1 MSLPVQQA
9 MMPLQIALGA
19 LLTKSVG
26 SIYRIRDVREAP
38 PLIQANVKHR
48 EAVIMT
54 AATAFSLAVQA
65 VLSTGPVKSLIEKSP
80 IAKFAIFFQSALM
93 AGALCLGELAGRYMT
108 PPLDWHE
115 VEVQEIHE
123 KPDNKSE
130 ITPSETIP
138 INRKETKIMNV
149 GSSQASFMKIVPS
162 IYTMPDYSAHNK
174 MTNILSASDHSAKSS
189 SIAFG
194 QRQESKLQMSGSV
207 GIPQDKVQTI
217 FNKLDLMA

>member
-9 MMPLQIALGA
+9 MMPLQVALGA

-26 SIYRIRDVREAP
+26 SVYRIRDVRDAP

-80 IAKFAIFFQSALM
+80 VAKFAIFFQSALM

-115 VEVQEIHE
+115 VEVQEIHGT
-123 KPDNKSE
+123 PDNKSE
-130 ITPSETIP
+130 TTPSEMIP
-138 INRKETKIMNV
+138 INRKETKPMNV
-149 GSSQASFMKIVPS
+149 GFSQSHIQSFIPRFEDSYKYSVQSRASSLL
-162 IYTMPDYSAHNK
+162 N
-174 MTNILSASDHSAKSS
+174 ASDHGAKNSPIS
-189 SIAFG
+189 FG
-194 QRQESKLQMSGSV
+194 QKQESKLQMSGSV
-207 GIPQDKVQTI
+207 GIPQDKVQTV
-217 FNKLDLMA
+217 FNKLNLMA